1 MTEGLR
7 VILGSVV
14 QVILIAIFG
23 RVIISWLLVAGMRNE
38 FILRLDHTLSLVTDP
53 IMRPLRRIIPAF
65 GGMIDITPMVAIIIL
80 IIVQRAIASL

>member
-1 MTEGLR
+1 MTDGLR
-7 VILGSVV
+7 LLLGSIV
-14 QVILIAIFG
+14 QVLLIAIFG

-38 FILRLDHTLSLVTDP
+38 FILRLDQTLGVVTDP
-53 IMRPLRRIIPAF
+53 IMRPLRRIIPPF